1 MFDKAVK
8 AFLLALTFVP
18 DWLLRLGWLRN
29 FIIIYSHM
37 VTYYFFDEDSSNVIF
52 PSDEM
57 GILRID
63 LNNINFDDNNF
74 YQDDPEFIVHV
85 RVMA

>member
-1 MFDKAVK
+1 
-8 AFLLALTFVP
+8 
-18 DWLLRLGWLRN
+18 
-29 FIIIYSHM
+29 M
-37 VTYYFFDEDSSNVIF
+37 VTYYFFDEDSSNVTF
-52 PSDEM
+52 PSNEM

-85 RVMA
+85 RVMAQRNRLKQREAFKKDIGKELIRR

>member
-1 MFDKAVK
+1 
-8 AFLLALTFVP
+8 
-18 DWLLRLGWLRN
+18 
-29 FIIIYSHM
+29 M
-37 VTYYFFDEDSSNVIF
+37 VTYYFFDEDSSNVTF
-52 PSDEM
+52 PSNEM